1 MKTLLKVIG
10 IVAVVG
16 IVGAVIVGAV
26 AFAQG
31 PQQNFNPQNFA
42 GQMGQRGGMGS
53 QMHGQMGGQM
63 DGLMSEDMEETMHAA
78 IADALGMSEADF
90 EAEMNA
96 GKTMFDIATEQ
107 GVDVNTVWTAM
118 QSARA
123 DAVQQ
128 AVANGTLTQ
137 EQADWMSQMGQ
148 HGGMTGGQMGGHG
161 HGSHGGNGGQHNGD
175 CPYNTAQ

>member
-42 GQMGQRGGMGS
+42 GQMRHGFQQG
-53 QMHGQMGGQM
+53 MHGQTH
-63 DGLMSEDMEETMHAA
+63 GLMGEDMEETMHTA

-96 GKTMFDIATEQ
+96 GKTMFDIAAEQ